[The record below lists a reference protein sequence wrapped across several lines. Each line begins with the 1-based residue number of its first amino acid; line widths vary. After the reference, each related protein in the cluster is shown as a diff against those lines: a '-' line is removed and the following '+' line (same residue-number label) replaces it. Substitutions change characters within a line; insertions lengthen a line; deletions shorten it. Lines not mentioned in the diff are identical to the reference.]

1 MVTLLEA
8 EAVKSIVN
16 PSGQPHRGNWPRR
29 SFNLLKH
36 GLVFWP
42 VALGHFLLTC
52 LFTYPLI
59 FRVTDSL
66 PGLLLEDRDQNIWNL
81 WWVRYSLLHL
91 KNPFHTD
98 YIYYPD
104 GVSLYFHT
112 LNFMNG
118 LLSLPVQFVF
128 GTTLAYNFVVF
139 FSFVAGGIGAY
150 LLLKYLCGHRAAAF
164 VGSMVFAY
172 SPYHLGTLKGL
183 LQLIS
188 LEWLPFYVLF
198 LLLATRETN
207 HKIRN
212 SGLAAFF
219 LICTGL
225 TDWYYTLFLLMFT
238 VLYAG
243 WGLTRPVW
251 NWFRQH
257 RNPWPALKSLVWP
270 LLGIL
275 GLFGLALAP
284 ILLPMLNEL
293 GSTDYYLPSNNA
305 ATDFSANLAAFFVPP
320 TTSSLLGGLAR
331 NFPAEYLTGPLAA
344 QVYLG
349 YVALILAGIGLV
361 FCRRARF
368 WGVTFLI
375 FWLLS
380 LGPRLQINGD
390 SPGWPMPFALIQN
403 FPIIKVSRS
412 PDRFMVIAMLALAV
426 CVAFG
431 LSFLLSRL
439 GHNPANVQKSQEIF
453 RLKRNVWL
461 AGGAGLL
468 IVLEFLQIPYPVN
481 TIETSQFWQQ
491 LAQDQDDYAIIELPP
506 QGGFWSGGPRMAAQ
520 AGHHKRIFD
529 GYISREF
536 DHPFYRDTPGF
547 GQLAALRDVPEVFT
561 PLPTGIATLPGQHS
575 WYDAFNYYKVHYIVI
590 DYPQTQKQRD
600 TFDLAQNRAAVYQV
614 VGLNAPP
621 IYQDKFLE
629 AYELPVIADPQPF
642 LQIGDGWYA
651 PETDANGLG
660 VHRWAKGAATLNALW
675 VGPGSHTV
683 TLSLKLGLLSKPQP
697 LTVSLNGQPIYSGVL
712 SGPPQTIEVSL
723 TLPTGASQLNFT
735 VAGVAQ
741 TPLSLGMGGDTR
753 LLLFFIDQVSL
764 K

>member
-1 MVTLLEA
+1 MTSLEA

-16 PSGQPHRGNWPRR
+16 PSGQTQSRNWL
-29 SFNLLKH
+29 SHFFNLLKQ
-36 GLVFWP
+36 GLALWP

-52 LFTYPLI
+52 LFTFPLI
-59 FRVTDSL
+59 FRVADSL

-81 WWVRYSLLHL
+81 WWVRQSLLHL

-98 YIYYPD
+98 YIYYPG

-118 LLSLPVQFVF
+118 LLSLPVQLVF
-128 GTTLAYNFVVF
+128 GTTAAYNFVVF
-139 FSFVAGGIGAY
+139 FSFIAGGVGAY
-150 LLLKYLCGHRAAAF
+150 LLLKYLCGHHAAAF
-164 VGSMVFAY
+164 VGSIVFAY

-188 LEWLPFYVLF
+188 LEWLPCYILC
-198 LLLATRETN
+198 LLLATRETS
-207 HKIRN
+207 HKFRN
-212 SGLAAFF
+212 IALASFF
-219 LICTGL
+219 LFCTGL

-238 VLYAG
+238 LVYAG
-243 WGLTRPVW
+243 WCIAGPLW
-251 NWFRQH
+251 GWFRQH
-257 RNPWPALKSLVWP
+257 RKPWPALKGFILP

-275 GLFGLALAP
+275 GLFGIALAP
-284 ILLPMLNEL
+284 ILLPMLKEL
-293 GSTDYYLPSNNA
+293 GSTDYYLPTNNA

-331 NFPAEYLTGPLAA
+331 NFPAEYITGPLAA

-349 YVALILAGIGLV
+349 YIALVLGGIGLV

-403 FPIIKVSRS
+403 LPIIKVSRS

-431 LSFLLSRL
+431 LSFLFQQSVDHPLKT
-439 GHNPANVQKSQEIF
+439 AKSQKNF
-453 RLKRNVWL
+453 GLNRNVWL
-461 AGGAGLL
+461 ASGAGLL

-491 LAQDQDDYAIIELPP
+491 LAQDKDDYALIELPP
-506 QGGFWSGGPRMAAQ
+506 QGGFWSGGPRLAAQ
-520 AGHHKRIFD
+520 AVHHKRIFD

-547 GQLAALRDVPEVFT
+547 EQLAALRDVPEVFT
-561 PLPTGIATLPGQHS
+561 QVKGAGLPGQQS
-575 WYDAFNYYKVHYIVI
+575 WYDAFNYYKVRYIVI

-600 TFDLAQNRAAVYQV
+600 SFDLAQNRAAVYRV
-614 VGLNAPP
+614 IGSNAAPA
-621 IYQDKFLE
+621 YQDKFLE
-629 AYELPVIADPQPF
+629 AYKLPVLADPQPF

-651 PETDANGLG
+651 PEADAAGPG
-660 VHRWAKGAATLNALW
+660 VHRWAKGAATLNTIW

-683 TLSLKLGLLSKPQP
+683 TLSLKMGLLATPQP
-697 LTVSLNGQPIYSGVL
+697 LTIALNGQQVYSGVL
-712 SGPPQTIEVSL
+712 NGPPQTIELPL
-723 TLPTGASQLNFT
+723 TLPVGSSQLDFR

-741 TPLSLGMGGDTR
+741 TPQALGMGGDTR
-753 LLLFFIDQVSL
+753 PLLFFIDQVSL